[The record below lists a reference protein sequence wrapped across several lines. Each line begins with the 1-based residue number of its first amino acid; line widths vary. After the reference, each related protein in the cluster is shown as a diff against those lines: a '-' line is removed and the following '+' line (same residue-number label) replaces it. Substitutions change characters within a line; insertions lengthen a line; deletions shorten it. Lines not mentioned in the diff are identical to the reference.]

1 MDTQRLQPLKF
12 LFSKNKNIRK
22 GGKWWEYLKPP
33 WVGFLCYNRDME
45 GLKIILA
52 YVLGWF
58 VAQTT
63 KYILLCIKGVTKGKS
78 GKEKARLYAKSGG
91 MPSGHAGSIIGAT
104 MYSGLAFGFGSIPFG
119 ILACFSATVIYDAVN
134 VRYAVGEQGKKMN
147 KLIKTVK
154 PDDELVK
161 IVEGHT
167 GVEVF
172 VGALIGALMGSLVF
186 LVLK

>member
-1 MDTQRLQPLKF
+1 MGG
-12 LFSKNKNIRK
+12 LFCGIIGS
-22 GGKWWEYLKPP
+22 
-33 WVGFLCYNRDME
+33 ME

-78 GKEKARLYAKSGG
+78 GKEKARLYVKSGG
-91 MPSGHAGSIIGAT
+91 MPSGHAGSILGAT
-104 MYSGLAFGFGSIPFG
+104 MYSGLAFGFSSIPFG
-119 ILACFSATVIYDAVN
+119 ILVCFSATVIYDAVN

-167 GVEVF
+167 GIEVF
-172 VGALIGALMGSLVF
+172 VGALIGILMGAVVF
-186 LVLK
+186 WLFK